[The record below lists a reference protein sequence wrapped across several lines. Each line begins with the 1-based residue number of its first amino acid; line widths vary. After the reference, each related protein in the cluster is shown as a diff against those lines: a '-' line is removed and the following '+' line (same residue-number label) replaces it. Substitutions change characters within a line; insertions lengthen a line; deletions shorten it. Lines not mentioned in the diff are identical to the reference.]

1 MLLEG
6 IETLLVL
13 STEKTMSR
21 VGSQLY
27 ISQSAV
33 SKRIALL
40 EKKLGKKL
48 IVPDGRHV
56 RLTSAANELI
66 ESIGPTFKE
75 LQGRIYEHHNLQD
88 KTIIT
93 INCSETLVAGYL
105 AAVIGEYFKYDSAI
119 SISTDHTP
127 RIIEKVQSGKAT
139 IGFCAGHLPSQHGL
153 KAIFLWKEPFVLVS
167 KTPLTSLPS
176 KVLTN
181 DLSNP
186 ANTYQLDILSTLNI
200 EPLMEMD
207 SYTASAQLALAGVAA
222 ALVPL
227 SIVKALK
234 IEEHYCFS
242 FEQLT
247 PLFRP
252 VHLCVRL
259 KSYENPRV
267 KKLLET
273 IVNAV
278 PTEVSLPLS

>member
-6 IETLLVL
+6 IETLLAL
-13 STEKTMSR
+13 SHEKTMSK

-48 IVPDGRHV
+48 IMPDGRHV
-56 RLTSAANELI
+56 RLTPAANELI
-66 ESIGPTFKE
+66 ANIGPTFQE
-75 LQGRIYEHHNLQD
+75 LQGQIYEQHALLDN
-88 KTIIT
+88 TIIT
-93 INCSETLVAGYL
+93 LNCSETLVAGYL
-105 AAVIGEYFKYDSAI
+105 ATMMGEYFKHDNAI
-119 SISTDHTP
+119 RISTDHTP

-139 IGFCAGHLPSQHGL
+139 IGFCAGHLPPHHGL

-167 KTPLTSLPS
+167 QSRLQTLPTQ
-176 KVLTN
+176 VITN

-186 ANTYQLDILSTLNI
+186 ANRYQLDILSQLGI
-200 EPLMEMD
+200 EPLMELD
-207 SYTASAQLALAGVAA
+207 SYTASAQLALGGVAA

-234 IEEHYCFS
+234 IEQQYCFS
-242 FEQLT
+242 FEQLK

-252 VHLCVRL
+252 VHLCLRPNTFHN
-259 KSYENPRV
+259 ERV
-267 KKLLET
+267 KKLLVAIE
-273 IVNAV
+273 NAV
-278 PTEVSLPLS
+278 PKEV

>member
-6 IETLLVL
+6 IETLLAL
-13 STEKTMSR
+13 SREKTMSK

-56 RLTSAANELI
+56 RLTPAANELI
-66 ESIGPTFKE
+66 ATIGPTFQE
-75 LQGRIYEHHNLQD
+75 LQGQIYEQHALLDN
-88 KTIIT
+88 TIISL
-93 INCSETLVAGYL
+93 NCSETLVAGYL
-105 AAVIGEYFKYDSAI
+105 STMMGEYFKHDNAI
-119 SISTDHTP
+119 RISTDHTP

-139 IGFCAGHLPSQHGL
+139 IGFCAGHLPPHHGL

-167 KTPLTSLPS
+167 QFPLQTLPNQ
-176 KVLTN
+176 VLTN

-186 ANTYQLDILSTLNI
+186 ANRYQLDILSQLGI

-207 SYTASAQLALAGVAA
+207 SYTASAQLALGGIAP

-234 IEEHYCFS
+234 IETQYCFS
-242 FEQLT
+242 FAQLQ

-252 VHLCVRL
+252 VHLCLRPNT
-259 KSYENPRV
+259 YHNERV
-267 KKLLET
+267 KKLLVAIE
-273 IVNAV
+273 NAV
-278 PTEVSLPLS
+278 PKAV

>member
-6 IETLLVL
+6 IETLLAL
-13 STEKTMSR
+13 SHEKTMSK

-48 IVPDGRHV
+48 IMPDGRHV
-56 RLTSAANELI
+56 RLTPAANELI
-66 ESIGPTFKE
+66 ANIGPTFQE
-75 LQGRIYEHHNLQD
+75 LQGQIYEQHALLDN
-88 KTIIT
+88 TIIT
-93 INCSETLVAGYL
+93 LNCSETLVAGYL
-105 AAVIGEYFKYDSAI
+105 GTMMGEYFKHDNAI
-119 SISTDHTP
+119 RISTDHTP

-139 IGFCAGHLPSQHGL
+139 IGFCAGHLPPHHGL

-167 KTPLTSLPS
+167 QSRLQTLPTQ
-176 KVLTN
+176 VITN

-186 ANTYQLDILSTLNI
+186 ANRYQLDILSQLGI
-200 EPLMEMD
+200 EPLMELD
-207 SYTASAQLALAGVAA
+207 SYTASAQLALSGVAA

-234 IEEHYCFS
+234 IEQQYCFS
-242 FEQLT
+242 FEQLK

-252 VHLCVRL
+252 VHLCLRPNT
-259 KSYENPRV
+259 YHNERV
-267 KKLLET
+267 KKLLVAIE
-273 IVNAV
+273 NAV
-278 PTEVSLPLS
+278 PKEV

>member
-13 STEKTMSR
+13 SNEKTMSR

-56 RLTSAANELI
+56 RLTAAANELI
-66 ESIGPTFKE
+66 ASVGPTFHE
-75 LQGRIYEHHNLQD
+75 LQGRIYEQHALQD
-88 KTIIT
+88 QTIIT
-93 INCSETLVAGYL
+93 LNCSETLVAGYL
-105 AAVIGEYFKYDSAI
+105 SSMMGDYFQHDSSI
-119 SISTDHTP
+119 KISTDHTP

-139 IGFCAGHLPSQHGL
+139 IGFCAGHLPPHHGL

-167 KTPLTSLPS
+167 QTPLSALPTHI
-176 KVLTN
+176 LTN
-181 DLSNP
+181 DLTNP
-186 ANTYQLDILSTLNI
+186 ANRYQLDILSSFGI

-207 SYTASAQLALAGVAA
+207 SYTASAQLALNGIAA

-227 SIVKALK
+227 SIVNTLK
-234 IEEHYCFS
+234 IEEQYCFN
-242 FEQLT
+242 FTELQ

-252 VHLCVRL
+252 VHLCLRPNT
-259 KSYENPRV
+259 YHNTRV
-267 KKLLET
+267 KKLLEA
-273 IVNAV
+273 IANVV
-278 PTEVSLPLS
+278 PKVI

>member
-6 IETLLVL
+6 IETLLAL
-13 STEKTMSR
+13 SHEKTMSK

-48 IVPDGRHV
+48 IMPEGRHV
-56 RLTSAANELI
+56 RLTPAANELI
-66 ESIGPTFKE
+66 ANIGPTFQE
-75 LQGRIYEHHNLQD
+75 LQGQIYEQHALLDN
-88 KTIIT
+88 TIIT
-93 INCSETLVAGYL
+93 LNCSETLVAGYL
-105 AAVIGEYFKYDSAI
+105 ATMMGEYFKHDNAI
-119 SISTDHTP
+119 RISTDHTP

-139 IGFCAGHLPSQHGL
+139 IGFCAGHLPPHHGL

-167 KTPLTSLPS
+167 QSRLQTLPTQ
-176 KVLTN
+176 VITN

-186 ANTYQLDILSTLNI
+186 ANRYQLDILSQLGI
-200 EPLMEMD
+200 EPLMELD
-207 SYTASAQLALAGVAA
+207 SYTASAQLALGGVAA

-234 IEEHYCFS
+234 IEQQYCFS
-242 FEQLT
+242 FEELK

-252 VHLCVRL
+252 VHLCLRPNT
-259 KSYENPRV
+259 YHNERV
-267 KKLLET
+267 KKLLVAIE
-273 IVNAV
+273 NAV
-278 PTEVSLPLS
+278 PKEA

>member
-6 IETLLVL
+6 IETLLAL
-13 STEKTMSR
+13 SHEKTMSK

-48 IVPDGRHV
+48 IMPDGRHV
-56 RLTSAANELI
+56 RLTPAANELI
-66 ESIGPTFKE
+66 VNIGPTFQE
-75 LQGRIYEHHNLQD
+75 LQGQIYEQHALLDN
-88 KTIIT
+88 TIIT
-93 INCSETLVAGYL
+93 LNCSETLVAGYL
-105 AAVIGEYFKYDSAI
+105 ATMMGEYFKHDNAI
-119 SISTDHTP
+119 RISTDHTP

-139 IGFCAGHLPSQHGL
+139 IGFCAGHLPPHHGL

-167 KTPLTSLPS
+167 QSRLQTLPTQ
-176 KVLTN
+176 VITN

-186 ANTYQLDILSTLNI
+186 ANRYQLDILSQLGI
-200 EPLMEMD
+200 EPLMELD
-207 SYTASAQLALAGVAA
+207 SYTASAQLALGGVAA

-234 IEEHYCFS
+234 IEQQYCFS
-242 FEQLT
+242 FEQLK

-252 VHLCVRL
+252 VHLCLRPNTFHNV
-259 KSYENPRV
+259 RV
-267 KKLLET
+267 KKLLVAIE
-273 IVNAV
+273 NAV
-278 PTEVSLPLS
+278 PKEV

>member
-6 IETLLVL
+6 IETLLAL
-13 STEKTMSR
+13 SHEKTMSK

-48 IVPDGRHV
+48 IMPDGRHV
-56 RLTSAANELI
+56 RLTPAANELI
-66 ESIGPTFKE
+66 ANIGPTFQE
-75 LQGRIYEHHNLQD
+75 LQGQIYEQHALLDN
-88 KTIIT
+88 TIIT
-93 INCSETLVAGYL
+93 LNCSETLVAGYL
-105 AAVIGEYFKYDSAI
+105 ATMMGEYFKHDNAI
-119 SISTDHTP
+119 RISTDHTP

-139 IGFCAGHLPSQHGL
+139 IGFCAGHLPPHHGL

-167 KTPLTSLPS
+167 QSRLQTLPTQ
-176 KVLTN
+176 VITN

-186 ANTYQLDILSTLNI
+186 ANRYQLDILSQLGI
-200 EPLMEMD
+200 EPLMELD
-207 SYTASAQLALAGVAA
+207 SYTASAQLALGGVAA

-234 IEEHYCFS
+234 IEQQYCFS
-242 FEQLT
+242 FEQLK

-252 VHLCVRL
+252 VHLCLRPNT
-259 KSYENPRV
+259 YHNERV
-267 KKLLET
+267 KKLLVAIE
-273 IVNAV
+273 NAV
-278 PTEVSLPLS
+278 PKEV

>member
-6 IETLLVL
+6 IETLLAL
-13 STEKTMSR
+13 SHEKTMSK

-48 IVPDGRHV
+48 IMPDGRHV
-56 RLTSAANELI
+56 RLTPAANELI
-66 ESIGPTFKE
+66 ANIGPTFQE
-75 LQGRIYEHHNLQD
+75 LQGQIYEQHALLDN
-88 KTIIT
+88 TIIT
-93 INCSETLVAGYL
+93 LNCSETLVAGYL
-105 AAVIGEYFKYDSAI
+105 ATMMGEYFKHDNAI
-119 SISTDHTP
+119 RISTDHTP

-139 IGFCAGHLPSQHGL
+139 IGFCAGHLPPHHGL

-167 KTPLTSLPS
+167 QSRLQTLPTQ
-176 KVLTN
+176 VITN

-186 ANTYQLDILSTLNI
+186 ANRYQLDILSQLGI
-200 EPLMEMD
+200 EPLMELD
-207 SYTASAQLALAGVAA
+207 SYTASAQLALSGVAA

-234 IEEHYCFS
+234 IEQQYCFS
-242 FEQLT
+242 FEQLK

-252 VHLCVRL
+252 VHLCLRPNT
-259 KSYENPRV
+259 YHNERV
-267 KKLLET
+267 KKLLVAIE
-273 IVNAV
+273 NAV
-278 PTEVSLPLS
+278 PKEV